1 MREKEKRDGVIIDV
15 NKKKTGTI
23 LIVGSTSKR
32 GKARMPQ
39 HEWACEESPDKKI
52 NPPSLY
58 GTQLKERR
66 QRLQQQ

>member
-1 MREKEKRDGVIIDV
+1 MIDV
-15 NKKKTGTI
+15 KKKIGTI
-23 LIVGSTSKR
+23 VIVGSSSKR

-39 HEWACEESPDKKI
+39 HEWACEESPDKRI

-58 GTQLKERR
+58 ATQLIERR